1 MAKRGIY
8 RLHDLAHAYL
18 RLSLK
23 SSNSLLKGIIS
34 KEYEGYFFNTDY
46 DQKFKQAI
54 SFTNLYNVLAESL
67 DFISNIGKS
76 HNEKTYRFTNVY
88 GSSSEMSNLD
98 GFDTYSTYKAPSIL
112 NSFNVYGLI
121 TLYLFN
127 KDILSNRL
135 EKGFNLDEAVG
146 EAADKL
152 TKMKIFPINPDK
164 ITFRDSFDTKQ
175 ADRVIKYSGLDGLNK
190 NLEKLKAELYLT
202 LYYFNKT
209 PNKKIFKKDKE
220 VYNRF
225 LNIDTLTPEQ
235 KIELAKYNDG
245 STAYTE
251 QQMNYIMT
259 CNIENIEKNISKS
272 LTMKIIA
279 NKFLTKKQLSELQ
292 SLIKKDLHIFTDEQI
307 NYIIDSAIKNS
318 KENNRINNNE
328 NILTKEKIE
337 KMIDS
342 EFIKNK
348 EEIIERI
355 ILEFNKIPKIFSFNI
370 KQTLKDGKLVDIVK
384 MDLNSDMFENNY
396 SNLYTPT
403 PTYMYTIEGEKLYQ
417 NSDGQFCKIDG
428 SIYGGDL
435 YEYNKDSKE
444 FVHSGSTK
452 NETKDIV
459 EEDLE
464 ERNIVQLTDK
474 NEIPLK
480 YINGEYR
487 YANGDV
493 YKGIVYQK
501 SDDDVP
507 VPYDDQLP
515 FEESKSGTYDDGS
528 GGEGR

>member
-67 DFISNIGKS
+67 DFIENSN
-76 HNEKTYRFTNVY
+76 RFTRVY
-88 GSSSEMSNLD
+88 GSPSQMSTLDDYDYYSSR
-98 GFDTYSTYKAPSIL
+98 KAPSIL

-127 KDILSNRL
+127 KDILNNYL
-135 EKGFNLDEAVG
+135 KKGFNLDEAVG
-146 EAADKL
+146 DAAYKL
-152 TKMKIFPINPDK
+152 SEMRLFPVNPRK
-164 ITFRDSFDTKQ
+164 ITFRESFDTKQ

-209 PNKKIFKKDKE
+209 PNKKIFKKDQE
-220 VYNRF
+220 LYNQF
-225 LNIDTLTPEQ
+225 LNIDTLTEEQ
-235 KIELAKYNDG
+235 KTELAKYNDG

-259 CNIENIEKNISKS
+259 CNIENIEKNIRKDIQNPEEAD
-272 LTMKIIA
+272 LKI
-279 NKFLTKKQLSELQ
+279 FE
-292 SLIKKDLHIFTDEQI
+292 
-307 NYIIDSAIKNS
+307 
-318 KENNRINNNE
+318 
-328 NILTKEKIE
+328 
-337 KMIDS
+337 
-342 EFIKNK
+342 
-348 EEIIERI
+348 
-355 ILEFNKIPKIFSFNI
+355 EFNKIPKIFSFNV
-370 KQTLKDGKLVDIVK
+370 KQALKDGKLIDIVE

-396 SNLYTPT
+396 SSLYTPT

-428 SIYGGDL
+428 SVYDGDL

-464 ERNIVQLTDK
+464 ERILVQLTDK
-474 NEIPLK
+474 NEIPLTYK
-480 YINGEYR
+480 NGEYR
-487 YANGDV
+487 YSNGDV
-493 YKGIVYQK
+493 YRGIVYQK